1 MPHNPLLFS
10 SPLLVMITDTMGRII
25 FIHENM
31 KQFLGHPVSDYMGMD
46 IESVVGEITKKNP
59 FTTSRYPDLKMIF
72 PFRGDNYCLSFQ
84 KVLLDEHLE
93 VTMALLQR
101 SGDMERQTV
110 YHLHPFSTA
119 VSAFYSTRRH
129 LRSSA
134 PMRPAIVYMVILQN
148 SLPKRR
154 TTAQS
159 L

>member
-46 IESVVGEITKKNP
+46 IESGVGEITKKNP

-101 SGDMERQTV
+101 SGDI
-110 YHLHPFSTA
+110 LHPFSTA
-119 VSAFYSTRRH
+119 VSAFYSTRRP

>member
-72 PFRGDNYCLSFQ
+72 PFWEIITAFLSKKYCW
-84 KVLLDEHLE
+84 
-93 VTMALLQR
+93 MNMWR
-101 SGDMERQTV
+101 
-110 YHLHPFSTA
+110 
-119 VSAFYSTRRH
+119 
-129 LRSSA
+129 
-134 PMRPAIVYMVILQN
+134 
-148 SLPKRR
+148 
-154 TTAQS
+154 
-159 L
+159 

>member
-110 YHLHPFSTA
+110 YHFASILNSGICILQYTETLTI
-119 VSAFYSTRRH
+119 VSANEACYR
-129 LRSSA
+129 
-134 PMRPAIVYMVILQN
+134 VYGYT
-148 SLPKRR
+148 P
-154 TTAQS
+154 
-159 L
+159 